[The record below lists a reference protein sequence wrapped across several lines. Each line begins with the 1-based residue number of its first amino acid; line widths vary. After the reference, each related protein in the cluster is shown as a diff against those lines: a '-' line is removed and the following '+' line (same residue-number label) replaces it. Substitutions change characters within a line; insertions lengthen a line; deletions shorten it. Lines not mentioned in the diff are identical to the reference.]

1 MKRWLGRHTAFS
13 PPPNDCNRP
22 QEIFME
28 TMIPDHSHAQR
39 DQMTLTT
46 RLNTAA
52 ATQPARA
59 ATDPNGPTGRLA
71 TWLAKTTLDDIP
83 PSVREHAKH
92 LLLDGVACAL
102 VGAQLP
108 VSRKGVEG
116 VTALDDVGSAVLIGW
131 GGRTTSAPSAAMLNS
146 SFIQGFELDDYHP
159 LAPLHSNSLVIPAML
174 AAVPRVG
181 RVSGARFL
189 LGAILGY
196 ETGPRVGQ
204 ALGGLEMLSRGWHS
218 GVVFGTL
225 SAAASAGTLYGLDAA
240 GFEDA
245 LGMAAT
251 QSCGLMS
258 AQFESMVKRMQ
269 HGFAS
274 RNGLT
279 AAALAAS
286 GYVGIKRVFERE
298 YGGWLSVFGEG
309 HHPDAAQIYAGL
321 GTVWETDRIA
331 VKAYS
336 AMGLL
341 HAAIGAALQLRSE
354 DRVSADQIERIDI
367 DMPEAA
373 YGHGGWKAVRPL
385 EPIGAQMNVAYAVA
399 VALLDGEVLI
409 DQFSEKRINSDD
421 VWNLINR
428 TETHHEKAY
437 DQLPADDRLTTRVRL
452 TLKDGSTRDKVVAH
466 PRGTGNRVLTN
477 AEIVDKYRS
486 LTRSVISAD
495 RQTAIEKT
503 VLSLDALDDVS
514 KLTALLTPTVG
525 SALGDGRGA
534 ERPVA

>member
-1 MKRWLGRHTAFS
+1 MTPSTPTAVTATGR
-13 PPPNDCNRP
+13 P
-22 QEIFME
+22 
-28 TMIPDHSHAQR
+28 
-39 DQMTLTT
+39 
-46 RLNTAA
+46 
-52 ATQPARA
+52 
-59 ATDPNGPTGRLA
+59 ATDPAGPTGRLA
-71 TWLAKTTLDDIP
+71 TWVAKTTLDDVP
-83 PSVREHAKH
+83 ASVRDRAKY
-92 LLLDGVACAL
+92 LVLDGIGCAL

-108 VSRKGVEG
+108 WSRIGVEG
-116 VTALDDVGSAVLIGW
+116 VTALDDAGDSALIGW
-131 GGRTTSAPSAAMLNS
+131 DGRATSATSAAMLNS

-159 LAPLHSNSLVIPAML
+159 LAPLHSNSLVLPAML
-174 AAVPRVG
+174 AAAPHVG

-204 ALGGLEMLSRGWHS
+204 ALNGLEMLSRGWHS

-245 LGMAAT
+245 LGIAAT

-279 AAALAAS
+279 AAALAAT

-298 YGGWLSVFGEG
+298 YGGWLSTFGEG
-309 HHPDAAQIYAGL
+309 HHPDPSQIYAGL
-321 GTVWETDRIA
+321 GTFWETDRIA
-331 VKAYS
+331 VKPYA

-341 HAAIGAALQLRSE
+341 HAAIDAALQLRAE
-354 DRVSADQIERIDI
+354 DQVPADQIVRIDI

-373 YGHGGWKAVRPL
+373 YGHGGWQAVRPL

-409 DQFSEKRINSDD
+409 DQFSDKRINSDD
-421 VWNLINR
+421 VWNLIDR
-428 TETHHEKAY
+428 TTTHHEQTY
-437 DQLPADDRLTTRVRL
+437 DQLPVDERLTTRVHL
-452 TLKDGSTRDKVVAH
+452 TLKDGSTRDQVVAH
-466 PRGTGNRVLTN
+466 PRGTGDRVLTN
-477 AEIVDKYRS
+477 ADIVVKYRS
-486 LTRSVISAD
+486 LTRSVISTD
-495 RQTAIEKT
+495 RQAAIEKAA
-503 VLSLDALDDVS
+503 LNLDALDDITE
-514 KLTALLTPTVG
+514 LMALLTPTVR
-525 SALGDGRGA
+525 SSL
-534 ERPVA
+534 E

>member
-1 MKRWLGRHTAFS
+1 MTAS
-13 PPPNDCNRP
+13 SALDAKVARK
-22 QEIFME
+22 Q
-28 TMIPDHSHAQR
+28 
-39 DQMTLTT
+39 
-46 RLNTAA
+46 
-52 ATQPARA
+52 ARA
-59 ATDPNGPTGRLA
+59 ATDPNGATGRLA
-71 TWLAKTTLDDIP
+71 TWLADTTLDDVP

-116 VTALDDVGSAVLIGW
+116 VTALDNAGSALLIGW

-159 LAPLHSNSLVIPAML
+159 LAPLHSNALVLPAML
-174 AAVPRVG
+174 AAVPHVG
-181 RVSGARFL
+181 RVSGADFL

-204 ALGGLEMLSRGWHS
+204 ALGGLEMISRGWHS

-225 SAAASAGTLYGLDAA
+225 SAAASAGSLYGLNAA

-298 YGGWLSVFGEG
+298 YGGWLSTFGEG
-309 HHPDAAQIYAGL
+309 HHPDAGQIYAGL

-331 VKAYS
+331 VKAYA

-341 HAAIGAALQLRSE
+341 HAAIDAALQLRSE
-354 DRVSADQIERIDI
+354 DKAPADQIERIDI

-373 YGHGGWKAVRPL
+373 YGHGGWQAVRPL

-409 DQFSEKRINSDD
+409 DQFSDKRINSDD
-421 VWNLINR
+421 VWSLIDR
-428 TETHHEKAY
+428 TRTHHEKAY
-437 DQLPADDRLTTRVRL
+437 DQLPVDERLTTRVRL
-452 TLKDGSTRDKVVAH
+452 TLKDGSTRDKVVTH
-466 PRGTGNRVLTN
+466 PRGAGDRALTN
-477 AEIVDKYRS
+477 ADIVDKYRS
-486 LTRSVISAD
+486 LTRSVIPAD

-503 VLSLDALDDVS
+503 VLNLDALDDIS
-514 KLTALLTPTVG
+514 ELTALLTPT
-525 SALGDGRGA
+525 ALA
-534 ERPVA
+534 ALE

>member
-1 MKRWLGRHTAFS
+1 
-13 PPPNDCNRP
+13 
-22 QEIFME
+22 
-28 TMIPDHSHAQR
+28 
-39 DQMTLTT
+39 MTIA
-46 RLNTAA
+46 RKPVDAEV
-52 ATQPARA
+52 PGKHARA

-71 TWLAKTTLDDIP
+71 TWLANTTLEDIP
-83 PSVREHAKH
+83 TSVRERAKH

-116 VTALDDVGSAVLIGW
+116 VTKLDDAGNALLIGW
-131 GGRTTSAPSAAMLNS
+131 GGRATSASSAAMLNS

-159 LAPLHSNSLVIPAML
+159 LAPLHSNCLVVPAML
-174 AAVPRVG
+174 AATPQVG

-204 ALGGLEMLSRGWHS
+204 ALGGLEMISRGWHS

-225 SAAASAGTLYGLDAA
+225 SAATSAGILYGLDAA

-298 YGGWLSVFGEG
+298 YGGWLAVFGEG
-309 HHPDAAQIYAGL
+309 HHPDATQIYAGL
-321 GTVWETDRIA
+321 GKVWETERIA
-331 VKAYS
+331 AKAYA

-341 HAAIGAALQLRSE
+341 HAGIDAALQLRLVDKVRAE
-354 DRVSADQIERIDI
+354 QIERIEI
-367 DMPEAA
+367 DLPEAA

-399 VALLDGEVLI
+399 AALLDGQVLVE
-409 DQFSEKRINSDD
+409 QFSEKRINKDD
-421 VWNLINR
+421 VWSLIGR
-428 TETHHEKAY
+428 TRTYHDKDY
-437 DQLPADDRLTTRVRL
+437 DKLPVGERETTRVSIIS
-452 TLKDGSTRDKVVAH
+452 KDGSKRSKVVAH
-466 PRGTGNRVLTN
+466 PRGTGPRTLTN
-477 AEIVDKYRS
+477 DEILDKYRS
-486 LTRSVISAD
+486 
-495 RQTAIEKT
+495 
-503 VLSLDALDDVS
+503 
-514 KLTALLTPTVG
+514 
-525 SALGDGRGA
+525 
-534 ERPVA
+534 

>member
-1 MKRWLGRHTAFS
+1 
-13 PPPNDCNRP
+13 
-22 QEIFME
+22 
-28 TMIPDHSHAQR
+28 
-39 DQMTLTT
+39 MTTT
-46 RLNTAA
+46 RSAIDA
-52 ATQPARA
+52 DVVAQPARA

-71 TWLAKTTLDDIP
+71 TWLANTTLDDIP
-83 PSVREHAKH
+83 TSVRERAKH
-92 LLLDGVACAL
+92 LLLDGLACAL

-116 VTALDDVGSAVLIGW
+116 VTNLDDAGKALLIGW
-131 GGRTTSAPSAAMLNS
+131 GGRTTSATSAAMLNS

-159 LAPLHSNSLVIPAML
+159 LAPLHSNCLVIPAML
-174 AAVPRVG
+174 AATPQVG

-204 ALGGLEMLSRGWHS
+204 ALGGLEMISRGWHS

-225 SAAASAGTLYGLDAA
+225 SAAASAGIMYGLDAA

-245 LGMAAT
+245 LGIAAT

-279 AAALAAS
+279 AAALAAV

-309 HHPDAAQIYAGL
+309 HHPDSGQIYAGL
-321 GTVWETDRIA
+321 GTLWETDRIA
-331 VKAYS
+331 VKAYA

-341 HAAIGAALQLRSE
+341 HAAIDAALQLRSQLRS
-354 DRVSADQIERIDI
+354 DDKVNANQIKRIEI

-373 YGHGGWKAVRPL
+373 YGHGGWKAVRPIQ
-385 EPIGAQMNVAYAVA
+385 PIGAQMNVAYAVA

-421 VWNLINR
+421 VWNLIDR
-428 TETHHEKAY
+428 TETRHQKAY
-437 DQLPADDRLTTRVRL
+437 DQLPVDDRLTTQVSL
-452 TLKDGSTRDKVVAH
+452 TLNDGITRAKTVAH
-466 PRGTGNRVLTN
+466 PRGTGNRILTN
-477 AEIVDKYRS
+477 PDIVAKYRS
-486 LTRSVISAD
+486 LTHSVITKD
-495 RQTAIEKT
+495 RQLAIENA
-503 VLSLDALDDVS
+503 VLNLDALKDIS
-514 KLTALLTPTVG
+514 ELMTLLVPTVK
-525 SALGDGRGA
+525 SAL
-534 ERPVA
+534 

>member
-1 MKRWLGRHTAFS
+1 M
-13 PPPNDCNRP
+13 
-22 QEIFME
+22 
-28 TMIPDHSHAQR
+28 
-39 DQMTLTT
+39 
-46 RLNTAA
+46 
-52 ATQPARA
+52 
-59 ATDPNGPTGRLA
+59 
-71 TWLAKTTLDDIP
+71 
-83 PSVREHAKH
+83 
-92 LLLDGVACAL
+92 
-102 VGAQLP
+102 GAQLP

-116 VTALDDVGSAVLIGW
+116 VTALDSAGSAPLIGW
-131 GGRTTSAPSAAMLNS
+131 GGRTTSPPSAAMLNS

-174 AAVPRVG
+174 AAAPHVG

-204 ALGGLEMLSRGWHS
+204 ALGGLEMISRGWHS

-225 SAAASAGTLYGLDAA
+225 SAAASAGTLYGLNAA

-258 AQFESMVKRMQ
+258 AQVESMVKRMQ
-269 HGFAS
+269 HGFAA

-279 AAALAAS
+279 AAALAAA

-298 YGGWLSVFGEG
+298 YGGWLSTFGEG
-309 HHPDAAQIYAGL
+309 HHPDPSRIYAGL
-321 GTVWETDRIA
+321 GTLWEADRIA
-331 VKAYS
+331 VKAYA

-341 HAAIGAALQLRSE
+341 HAAIDAALRLRAE
-354 DRVSADQIERIDI
+354 DKVPADRIERIDI

-373 YGHGGWKAVRPL
+373 YGHGGWQAVRPL

-399 VALLDGEVLI
+399 VALLDGDVLI

-421 VWNLINR
+421 VWNLIDR

-437 DQLPADDRLTTRVRL
+437 DRLPADERLTTRVRL

-466 PRGTGNRVLTN
+466 PRGTGDRVLTN
-477 AEIVDKYRS
+477 ADIVGKYRS
-486 LTRSVISAD
+486 LTSSVISTN
-495 RQTAIEKT
+495 RQTALEKT
-503 VLSLDALDDVS
+503 VLNLDALDDIS
-514 KLTALLTPTVG
+514 ELTALLTPTVR
-525 SALGDGRGA
+525 SALD
-534 ERPVA
+534 

>member
-1 MKRWLGRHTAFS
+1 
-13 PPPNDCNRP
+13 
-22 QEIFME
+22 
-28 TMIPDHSHAQR
+28 
-39 DQMTLTT
+39 
-46 RLNTAA
+46 
-52 ATQPARA
+52 
-59 ATDPNGPTGRLA
+59 
-71 TWLAKTTLDDIP
+71 
-83 PSVREHAKH
+83 
-92 LLLDGVACAL
+92 

-116 VTALDDVGSAVLIGW
+116 VTALDSAGSAPLIGW
-131 GGRTTSAPSAAMLNS
+131 GGRTTSPPSAAMLNS

-174 AAVPRVG
+174 AAAPHVG

-204 ALGGLEMLSRGWHS
+204 ALGGLEMISRGWHS

-225 SAAASAGTLYGLDAA
+225 SAAASAGTLYGLNAA

-269 HGFAS
+269 HGFAA

-298 YGGWLSVFGEG
+298 YGGWLSTFGEG
-309 HHPDAAQIYAGL
+309 HHPDPSRIYAGL
-321 GTVWETDRIA
+321 GTLWEADRIA
-331 VKAYS
+331 VKAYA

-341 HAAIGAALQLRSE
+341 HAAIDAALRLRAE
-354 DRVSADQIERIDI
+354 DKVPADRIERIDI
-367 DMPEAA
+367 DMSEAA
-373 YGHGGWKAVRPL
+373 YGHGGWQAVRPL

-399 VALLDGEVLI
+399 VALLDGDVLI
-409 DQFSEKRINSDD
+409 DQFSEKRISSND
-421 VWNLINR
+421 VWNLIDR

-437 DQLPADDRLTTRVRL
+437 DQLPAVERLTTRVRL

-466 PRGTGNRVLTN
+466 PRGTGDRVLTN
-477 AEIVDKYRS
+477 ADIVGKYRS
-486 LTRSVISAD
+486 LTSSVISTN
-495 RQTAIEKT
+495 RQTALEKA
-503 VLSLDALDDVS
+503 VLNLDALDDIS
-514 KLTALLTPTVG
+514 ELTALLTPTVR
-525 SALGDGRGA
+525 SALD
-534 ERPVA
+534 